1 MARPD
6 KIHVKVKTA
15 LKKDGWTIT
24 HDPYSIEYEDLT
36 LFADLGAE
44 KMFSAEREG
53 RKIVVEVKSF
63 LNLSKVQDFKLAL
76 GQYELYNV
84 YLKATAP
91 ERKLYLAVGED
102 IYETFLLREAIKFAV
117 EELKL
122 SLVVVNLETQEVV
135 QWIR

>member
-1 MARPD
+1 
-6 KIHVKVKTA
+6 
-15 LKKDGWTIT
+15 
-24 HDPYSIEYEDLT
+24 
-36 LFADLGAE
+36 
-44 KMFSAEREG
+44 MFSAERDG
-53 RKIVVEVKSF
+53 LKIVVEVKSF

-84 YLKATAP
+84 YLKVTAP

-102 IYETFLLREAIKFAV
+102 IYETFLLGEAIKFAV

-122 SLVVVNLETQEVV
+122 SLVVVNLETEEIA